1 MRGVVGGEDN
11 ARRLSEYI
19 GGLRAVQRGLPSRDG
34 KPTLSVIAHA
44 CGFARGVFYT
54 NQAVKMLLDGATAE
68 VGLDNGLPPPGT
80 AFDEA
85 RIREEV
91 KAKADRRTKELEE
104 EVLRLR
110 AANARLKS
118 ENERFKAI
126 RTLMAETG
134 RMP

>member
-1 MRGVVGGEDN
+1 MRGVGGGEDN

-34 KPTLSVIAHA
+34 KPNLSVIAEA
-44 CGFARGVFYT
+44 CGFDRGVFYT
-54 NQAVKMLLDGATAE
+54 NQAAKMLLDGATAE
-68 VGLDNGLPPPGT
+68 LGLDNGLPPAGT

-110 AANARLKS
+110 AENARLKS